1 MHWGLKSKSHRLA
14 GHGGFEPAN
23 VILKGAFWK
32 AAARSNQELLATA
45 ENSRQ
50 SHIFAHKVLDFRC
63 KQSVTV
69 GAL

>member
-1 MHWGLKSKSHRLA
+1 MA

-32 AAARSNQELLATA
+32 AAARSKSRAARNGG
-45 ENSRQ
+45 NSRQ
-50 SHIFAHKVLDFRC
+50 SHIFSHKVLDFRC